1 MEARAI
7 KRYIPSSPKKMR
19 IVADLI
25 RNKNVQDGLQIL
37 RFTKKHASEEVFK
50 TLKSAYDN
58 LLAALDVG
66 KLDMDKVKI
75 KSVSV
80 DGGPTLKRIR
90 PAPQGRAYRIRKRS
104 AHLSIVVEYEEEEK
118 KEIKEQVVKEEAP
131 QKKVKTAERKPK
143 KVKEEVIEEE
153 VQSEV
158 PEEEV
163 KKEEKKEEKV
173 KEKKKTKG
181 KTTLKKD
188 KTKEDKNSDEKL
200 KKKEEKPKKE
210 LKTKK
215 NKEK

>member
-25 RNKNVQDGLQIL
+25 RNKNVEEGLNIL

-58 LLAALDVG
+58 LLAAMDVG
-66 KLDMDKVKI
+66 KLDMDKVII

-118 KEIKEQVVKEEAP
+118 KEPEVKIVEE
-131 QKKVKTAERKPK
+131 EKPK
-143 KVKEEVIEEE
+143 KKEIEKEPEVKEEVIEEKEMDE
-153 VQSEV
+153 VIEG
-158 PEEEV
+158 EE
-163 KKEEKKEEKV
+163 KEEKV
-173 KEKKKTKG
+173 KEKKKA
-181 KTTLKKD
+181 
-188 KTKEDKNSDEKL
+188 KTKVSTKKEKKTEE
-200 KKKEEKPKKE
+200 KKTVAKSTEKEEKPKKE
-210 LKTKK
+210 TKPK
-215 NKEK
+215 KKKEK